1 MFSNLFDPSNI
12 LLMHFFISLILGF
25 IAAKYLDRNFLLWF
39 VISFLVPVLSIII
52 LLILGFDGNYCPN
65 CLKKIKKSHKICP
78 HCNFDIDKYYAINNL
93 NKEKSLR
100 KIKERKNFKK
110 NP

>member
-1 MFSNLFDPSNI
+1 MFFDLFNPSSF
-12 LLMHFFISLILGF
+12 LLIHFFISLILGF
-25 IAAKYLDRNFLLWF
+25 IATKYLDRSFLLWF
-39 VISFLVPVLSIII
+39 AISFLVPVLSIII
-52 LLILGFDGNYCPN
+52 LLILGYDGNYCPS

-100 KIKERKNFKK
+100 KIKEKRSLKNIK
-110 NP
+110 